1 MPEEDEVTDGKA
13 EERTEEEEQAVVE
26 AVEDDNNS
34 RAQTSTQAVSMA
46 KALST

>member
-1 MPEEDEVTDGKA
+1 
-13 EERTEEEEQAVVE
+13 
-26 AVEDDNNS
+26 VEDDNNS